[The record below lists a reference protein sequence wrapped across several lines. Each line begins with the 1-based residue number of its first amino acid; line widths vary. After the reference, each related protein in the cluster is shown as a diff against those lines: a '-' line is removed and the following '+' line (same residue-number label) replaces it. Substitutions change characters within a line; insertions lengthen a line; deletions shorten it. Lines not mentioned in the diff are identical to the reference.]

1 MATIADISRMT
12 RNREEK
18 DAFTSFLDQ
27 AAAGIENQAPAELD
41 AISGDQGAGWLIAIP
56 DDLLRAV
63 ESGFR
68 TEMIDALHALGFCP
82 SETEWLIAPLRI
94 LQRRHREERLSRAES
109 DAVLRVARILI
120 HAEMTLGSR
129 ERALAWLR
137 RSNRSFG
144 DIAPMTLLATEA
156 GGRRVEDLLLRA
168 DHGQMA

>member
-1 MATIADISRMT
+1 MT
-12 RNREEK
+12 SNREEQ
-18 DAFTSFLDQ
+18 DSFTSFLDQ
-27 AAAGIENQAPAELD
+27 AAAGAEILAPAELD
-41 AISGDQGAGWLIAIP
+41 AVGGDQGVGRLVATP
-56 DDLLRAV
+56 DDLLRDV

-68 TEMIDALHALGFCP
+68 MEAIDALHASGLRP
-82 SETEWLIAPLRI
+82 SETERLIAPLRT
-94 LQRRHREERLSRAES
+94 LQRRHLGERLSRGES
-109 DAVLRVARILI
+109 EAVLRVARILI

-144 DIAPMTLLATEA
+144 DAAPLTLLATEA